1 MRTNAVTIRD
11 VAKRCGVSPMT
22 VSFALND
29 KPGEVSA
36 PVRDRVRAAARE
48 LGYRPN
54 VLARALVTGR
64 SHAVTLWMKTLFP
77 PYSAQVI
84 HHVRRQAEQGGVVT
98 HIWDMG
104 AASSFPQWPS
114 DGVLA
119 LEGRDLVDGYFA
131 ACPAS
136 PLPLVSLGGDC
147 SRQRDFVALDLRTGA
162 MEALRHLV
170 EIGCQRIAYLLPAR
184 GDRAGEGR
192 YGAYTEVVHDAG
204 LTPERIVTP
213 DSLRAEAV
221 ASVTAH
227 VKAHGPPDGLFCYN
241 DDMAIGANRALRELG
256 LAVPGDV
263 ALVGCDGIEETEY
276 QHPALSTISLPL
288 EEMCRLG
295 WQFLQNRLQ
304 NPDLPWQ
311 QIVLPTHLI
320 VRDSS
325 RRRESILTGTPD

>member
-1 MRTNAVTIRD
+1 MRTSAVTIRD

-36 PVRDRVRAAARE
+36 LVRDRVRAVALE

-54 VLARALVTGR
+54 AAARALVTGR

-77 PYSAQVI
+77 PYSAQII
-84 HHVRRQAEQGGVVT
+84 HHVRRQAESDGVMT

-104 AASSFPQWPS
+104 AASAFPQWPS

-119 LEGRDLVDGYFA
+119 LEGRALVDSYFDA
-131 ACPAS
+131 FPAP

-147 SRQRDFVALDLRTGA
+147 SRRRDFVALDLHTGA
-162 MEALRHLV
+162 VEALQHL
-170 EIGCQRIAYLLPAR
+170 IATGCRRIVYLLPAR
-184 GDRAGEGR
+184 GDRVDEGR
-192 YGAYTEVVHDAG
+192 RDAYHEVLDAAG
-204 LTPERIVTP
+204 LPTERILTS
-213 DSLRAEAV
+213 DSRRAEAV
-221 ASVTAH
+221 EAVTAH
-227 VKAHGPPDGLFCYN
+227 IRAHGPPDGLFCYN
-241 DDMAIGANRALRELG
+241 DDMAIGANLALRELG
-256 LAVPGDV
+256 LSVPADV

-276 QHPALSTISLPL
+276 QFPALSTISLPL

-295 WQFLQNRLQ
+295 WEFLQNRQ
-304 NPDLPWQ
+304 NDPGRPWQ
-311 QIVLPTHLI
+311 QAVLPTHLI

-325 RRRESILTGTPD
+325 RR